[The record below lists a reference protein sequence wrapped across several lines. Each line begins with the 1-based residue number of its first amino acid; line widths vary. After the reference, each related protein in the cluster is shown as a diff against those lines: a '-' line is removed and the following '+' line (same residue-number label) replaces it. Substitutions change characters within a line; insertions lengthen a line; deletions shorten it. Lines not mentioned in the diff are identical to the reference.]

1 MHLRRSDIELCHPMG
16 REMKVGVTRDKK
28 REVCVRFLVR
38 GRGGEIRHRW
48 VSKMAVH
55 LNNGREKGME
65 NVAS

>member
-1 MHLRRSDIELCHPMG
+1 MSSDGEGDEG
-16 REMKVGVTRDKK
+16 RGDDKK
-28 REVCVRFLVR
+28 REVCVRFLVP